1 MNEIKEIFKSIGLED
16 IDENATDLVSDGILD
31 SMDIMAIATAIK
43 KKYQKKL
50 DPSYLEIE
58 NFQSFVAIEN
68 MIKKAFSD
76 K

>member
-1 MNEIKEIFKSIGLED
+1 MNEIKEIFESIGLND
-16 IDENATDLVSDGILD
+16 IDENATNLVSGGILD

-50 DPSYLEIE
+50 DPSFLEIE
-58 NFQSFVAIEN
+58 NFQSFKAIEN
-68 MIKKAFSD
+68 MIKQAYGD